1 MPVEI
6 ERKFLVTN
14 DSWRD
19 AVSRSVRMRQGYL
32 GGVGGKAS
40 MRVRLDGPKARLNI
54 KAAVVG
60 TTRAEYDYPMPV
72 ADAEEILR
80 TLCVG
85 CIDKT
90 RYIVEHQSNTWEI
103 DEFEGDNAGL
113 IVAEIELKDATQ
125 VFARPGWLG
134 EEVTEQRRYY
144 NHALALQPYCS
155 WTQLQ
160 SR

>member
-14 DSWRD
+14 GTWRD
-19 AVSRSVRMRQGYL
+19 AMSRSRRMCQGYL
-32 GGVGGKAS
+32 GGVDGKAS
-40 MRVRLDGPKARLNI
+40 VRVRLDGIEARLNI

-60 TTRAEYDYPMPV
+60 TTRAEYDYPMPT

-85 CIDKT
+85 RVDKT
-90 RYIVEHQSNTWEI
+90 RHIVEHQGHTWEI

-113 IVAEIELKDATQ
+113 IVAEIELEDAAQ
-125 VFARPGWLG
+125 RFARPVWLG
-134 EEVTEQRRYY
+134 EEVTDQHRYY
-144 NHALALQPYCS
+144 NHALALQPYRC
-155 WTQLQ
+155 WTP
-160 SR
+160 S